1 MNISQEKREKMLML
15 LSKIKEEKKEDKDVV
30 IALNEIEN
38 EIKNMKYGLM
48 WEEHEEA
55 VDKELEHS
63 IPIFSEEKDKKIL
76 VDEKGKFNFLLEG
89 DNLHSLKLLQRTH
102 KEKIDIIYI
111 DPPYNTKNKDF
122 IYDDNMIGEDDGYR
136 HSKWLSFMQRRLEIA
151 KDLLTDDGV
160 IFISIDDNEQAQ
172 LKLLCDNIF
181 GENNFVACIN
191 IQTASNVYGP
201 KASSLN
207 KTIVKVKETL
217 VVYAKNKQNIN
228 FLRPL
233 KTAKKSKFDNHF
245 NRAIKN
251 NKVVS
256 WKEVVGEDDRLR
268 KELEKYNLNLSHS
281 NLEIIF
287 NLNNSIYEYF
297 LKKYSDKIFQDSAY
311 NSDTS
316 NYSEELSKGNIVKI
330 NGIDVFC
337 GLDGKSSPRFLTPLS
352 KSISLSD
359 DYDAILSDTAYRG
372 NSWDYSIDM
381 NNIGKEGGVDFK
393 SGKKPLRLIKDILK
407 LMNNKSAIILDF
419 FAGSGTTGHAVA
431 KLNAEDGGNRTYIL
445 CTNNENNICEEV
457 TYKRLLGIQ
466 KELPHN
472 LKYFKTDF
480 LEKSNEDL
488 LYDLMEHMN
497 EMVILENGYLKESKR
512 YAVILTDEDMDELEE
527 HISEYTNLER
537 IYMSNEVLLTSKQNN
552 ILSNYEIK
560 YIPQYYFDNELKE
573 MGEMW

>member
-15 LSKIKEEKKEDKDVV
+15 LSKIKEEKKDDKDVV

-48 WEEHEEA
+48 WEEHEEE

-63 IPIFSEEKDKKIL
+63 IPIFSEEKDKEIL
-76 VDEKGKFNFLLEG
+76 VDKKDKFNFLLEG
-89 DNLHSLKLLQRTH
+89 DNLHSLKLLERTH

-160 IFISIDDNEQAQ
+160 IFISIDEYEYAQ

-181 GENNFVACIN
+181 GEQNYIENFIWNKNSTKNLSKTTSTNHEYILTYCKN
-191 IQTASNVYGP
+191 ISVISQLERFRIHKEGYDEV
-201 KASSLN
+201 LN
-207 KTIVKVKETL
+207 L
-217 VVYAKNKQNIN
+217 VEE
-228 FLRPL
+228 
-233 KTAKKSKFDNHF
+233 AKKEGKTVEEAQKELRKYYKENKNLKGISMYNNIDDKWDIFRISDSSAPKSTGKGNMYDVIHPITGKPCKKPLTGW
-245 NRAIKN
+245 RYTKATMEEHIKN
-251 NKVVS
+251 NRIYFGKDETIVPQYKRYLTDV
-256 WKEVVGEDDRLR
+256 KTEVRKSIITDFTDGK
-268 KELEKYNLNLSHS
+268 KELQ
-281 NLEIIF
+281 
-287 NLNNSIYEYF
+287 
-297 LKKYSDKIFQDSAY
+297 KIFGDAPFDNAKPTTLIASLISTFPKDS
-311 NSDTS
+311 
-316 NYSEELSKGNIVKI
+316 
-330 NGIDVFC
+330 
-337 GLDGKSSPRFLTPLS
+337 
-352 KSISLSD
+352 
-359 DYDAILSDTAYRG
+359 
-372 NSWDYSIDM
+372 
-381 NNIGKEGGVDFK
+381 
-393 SGKKPLRLIKDILK
+393 
-407 LMNNKSAIILDF
+407 IILDF

-431 KLNAEDGGNRTYIL
+431 KLNAEDEGNRTYIL

-488 LYDLMEHMN
+488 LYDLMEHMD
-497 EMVILENGYLKESKR
+497 EMIVLENGYFKESKK

-527 HISEYTNLER
+527 HISEYTNLEK

-573 MGEMW
+573 MGEFW

>member
-48 WEEHEEA
+48 WEEHEEE
-55 VDKELEHS
+55 VDKELENN
-63 IPIFSEEKDKKIL
+63 IPIFSEEKDKEIL

-181 GENNFVACIN
+181 GESNFIAN
-191 IQTASNVYGP
+191 F
-201 KASSLN
+201 KWN
-207 KTIVKVKETL
+207 KTATPPSLSNKVR
-217 VVYAKNKQNIN
+217 NKYEYI
-228 FLRPL
+228 LCYEKIR
-233 KTAKKSKFDNHF
+233 
-245 NRAIKN
+245 N
-251 NKVVS
+251 NKVYNGGVIEGGDMPLLNTGNNERTIKFK
-256 WKEVVGEDDRLR
+256 KESVKFFFDGKIKKGKHNKVEVIEDIIVENGQATNDFELKGEFKWTQKTIDEEIKNGTTFVIKSKNISPRYIREGIRIKKPADIISKIECLVDTNEFAK
-268 KELEKYNLNLSHS
+268 KELEELVP
-281 NLEIIF
+281 
-287 NLNNSIYEYF
+287 NNNMSYPKPSTLI
-297 LKKYSDKIFQDSAY
+297 
-311 NSDTS
+311 
-316 NYSEELSKGNIVKI
+316 
-330 NGIDVFC
+330 
-337 GLDGKSSPRFLTPLS
+337 RFLV
-352 KSISLSD
+352 SLVS
-359 DYDAILSDTAYRG
+359 
-372 NSWDYSIDM
+372 N
-381 NNIGKEGGVDFK
+381 
-393 SGKKPLRLIKDILK
+393 KD
-407 LMNNKSAIILDF
+407 SIILDF

-480 LEKSNEDL
+480 LEKSNEEL
-488 LYDLMEHMN
+488 LYDLMEHMY
-497 EMVILENGYLKESKR
+497 EMIVLENGYSKESKK

-527 HISEYTNLER
+527 HILEYTNLER

-573 MGEMW
+573 MGEFW

>member
-15 LSKIKEEKKEDKDVV
+15 LSKIKEENKEDKNVV

-48 WEEHEEA
+48 WEEHEEE

-63 IPIFSEEKDKKIL
+63 IPIFSEEKDKEIL
-76 VDEKGKFNFLLEG
+76 VDEKGKYNFLLEG

-181 GENNFVACIN
+181 GENNFRSIIWKKKGGAGNTEKILGGVTEFIHCYFKNKKPGVLNYREIERNYKYKDSKGRYN
-191 IQTASNVYGP
+191 IEGIEKTNQGVYARPTMLFEIEDPKTGIKYRPGKNKRWTIGEKNIKKLIEEGKILFDSKKMKVYRIKREEDYAKSKNLYYNLLLEYGSLSSAKDELKEILGEREIFDTPKPTALIKHLITMASN
-201 KASSLN
+201 K
-207 KTIVKVKETL
+207 
-217 VVYAKNKQNIN
+217 
-228 FLRPL
+228 
-233 KTAKKSKFDNHF
+233 
-245 NRAIKN
+245 
-251 NKVVS
+251 
-256 WKEVVGEDDRLR
+256 
-268 KELEKYNLNLSHS
+268 
-281 NLEIIF
+281 
-287 NLNNSIYEYF
+287 
-297 LKKYSDKIFQDSAY
+297 DS
-311 NSDTS
+311 
-316 NYSEELSKGNIVKI
+316 
-330 NGIDVFC
+330 
-337 GLDGKSSPRFLTPLS
+337 
-352 KSISLSD
+352 
-359 DYDAILSDTAYRG
+359 
-372 NSWDYSIDM
+372 
-381 NNIGKEGGVDFK
+381 
-393 SGKKPLRLIKDILK
+393 
-407 LMNNKSAIILDF
+407 IILDF
-419 FAGSGTTGHAVA
+419 FAGSGTTGHALA

-480 LEKSNEDL
+480 LEKSDEEL

-497 EMVILENGYLKESKR
+497 EMVILENGYSKESKK

-527 HISEYTNLER
+527 NISEYTNLER

-573 MGEMW
+573 MGEFW

>member
-48 WEEHEEA
+48 WEEHEEE

-63 IPIFSEEKDKKIL
+63 IPIFSEEKDKEIL
-76 VDEKGKFNFLLEG
+76 ADEKGKFNFLLEG

-181 GENNFVACIN
+181 GENNFVACMPRVTKKAGKNHGSN
-191 IQTASNVYGP
+191 ISKNHDYILIYMNNLHDCFAGIIPAESKYPFKDEYYDERGGYKLNQTLDYDSLWYNP
-201 KASSLN
+201 KMDFE
-207 KTIVKVKETL
+207 V
-217 VVYAKNKQNIN
+217 NIN
-228 FLRPL
+228 NETFVPGSDHNKYIDRHNGIHN
-233 KTAKKSKFDNHF
+233 KKDWVWRWSKPKIEFGLNNDF
-245 NRAIKN
+245 IVIKN
-251 NKVVS
+251 NRIYTKTYLNVTIGKNNNKYFVE
-256 WKEVVGEDDRLR
+256 KKDR
-268 KELEKYNLNLSHS
+268 SQ
-281 NLEIIF
+281 
-287 NLNNSIYEYF
+287 
-297 LKKYSDKIFQDSAY
+297 KYSSLTFLENIFSNDNAKKDLGKIMDSA
-311 NSDTS
+311 NDFDFP
-316 NYSEELSKGNIVKI
+316 KPV
-330 NGIDVFC
+330 
-337 GLDGKSSPRFLTPLS
+337 
-352 KSISLSD
+352 SLV
-359 DYDAILSDTAYRG
+359 YT
-372 NSWDYSIDM
+372 
-381 NNIGKEGGVDFK
+381 
-393 SGKKPLRLIKDILK
+393 ILK
-407 LMNNKSAIILDF
+407 MYKKNKDSIILDF

-431 KLNAEDGGNRTYIL
+431 KLNAEDEGNRTYIL

-480 LEKSNEDL
+480 LEKSDEEL

-497 EMVILENGYLKESKR
+497 EMIVLENGYSKESKK

-560 YIPQYYFDNELKE
+560 YISQYYFDNELKE
-573 MGEMW
+573 MGEFW

>member
-1 MNISQEKREKMLML
+1 MNISQEEREKMLML
-15 LSKIKEEKKEDKDVV
+15 LSKIKEEKKDDKDVV

-48 WEEHEEA
+48 WEEHEEE

-63 IPIFSEEKDKKIL
+63 IPIFSEEKDKEIL
-76 VDEKGKFNFLLEG
+76 VDKKDKFNFLLEG
-89 DNLHSLKLLQRTH
+89 DNLHSLKLLERTH

-181 GENNFVACIN
+181 GENNFVACMPRSTRKGGGSMSKYVSIDHDY
-191 IQTASNVYGP
+191 VMF
-201 KASSLN
+201 
-207 KTIVKVKETL
+207 
-217 VVYAKNKQNIN
+217 YAKNINVKSRMYVPFDAEYLKRYNFEDEKGKFFWDTFARNRQGSSNIYEIEFPNGEKIKKAWIYKEEKFKKLLEEGEVAFRKTKKGEYTLQIKQRLNENGQIMRSEIN
-228 FLRPL
+228 NFPNSKGTKSLVDLIGRD
-233 KTAKKSKFDNHF
+233 KFSYAKPYELIEYLLESQ
-245 NRAIKN
+245 N
-251 NKVVS
+251 NK
-256 WKEVVGEDDRLR
+256 
-268 KELEKYNLNLSHS
+268 
-281 NLEIIF
+281 
-287 NLNNSIYEYF
+287 
-297 LKKYSDKIFQDSAY
+297 DS
-311 NSDTS
+311 
-316 NYSEELSKGNIVKI
+316 
-330 NGIDVFC
+330 
-337 GLDGKSSPRFLTPLS
+337 
-352 KSISLSD
+352 
-359 DYDAILSDTAYRG
+359 
-372 NSWDYSIDM
+372 
-381 NNIGKEGGVDFK
+381 
-393 SGKKPLRLIKDILK
+393 
-407 LMNNKSAIILDF
+407 IILDF

-431 KLNAEDGGNRTYIL
+431 KLNAEDEGNRTYIL

-488 LYDLMEHMN
+488 LYDLMEHMY
-497 EMVILENGYLKESKR
+497 EMIVLENGYSKESKK
-512 YAVILTDEDMDELEE
+512 YSVILTDEDMDELEE
-527 HISEYTNLER
+527 HISEYINLEK

-573 MGEMW
+573 MGEFW

>member
-15 LSKIKEEKKEDKDVV
+15 LSKIKEEKKDDKDVV

-48 WEEHEEA
+48 WEEHEEE

-63 IPIFSEEKDKKIL
+63 IPIFSEEKDKEIL
-76 VDEKGKFNFLLEG
+76 VDKKDKFNFLLEG

-160 IFISIDDNEQAQ
+160 IFISIDEYEYAQ

-181 GENNFVACIN
+181 GEQNYIENFIWNKNSTKNLSKTTSTNHEYILTYCKN
-191 IQTASNVYGP
+191 ISVISQLERFRIHKEGYDEV
-201 KASSLN
+201 LN
-207 KTIVKVKETL
+207 L
-217 VVYAKNKQNIN
+217 VEE
-228 FLRPL
+228 
-233 KTAKKSKFDNHF
+233 AKKEGKTVEEAQKELRKYYKGNKNLKGISMYNNIDDKWDIFRISDSSAPKSTGKGNMYDVIHPITGKPCKKPS
-245 NRAIKN
+245 RGWAYTKATMEEHIKN
-251 NKVVS
+251 NRIYFGKDETIVPQYKRYLTDV
-256 WKEVVGEDDRLR
+256 KTEVRKSIITDFTDGK
-268 KELEKYNLNLSHS
+268 KELQ
-281 NLEIIF
+281 
-287 NLNNSIYEYF
+287 
-297 LKKYSDKIFQDSAY
+297 KIFGDAPFDNAKPTTLIASLISTFPKDS
-311 NSDTS
+311 
-316 NYSEELSKGNIVKI
+316 
-330 NGIDVFC
+330 
-337 GLDGKSSPRFLTPLS
+337 
-352 KSISLSD
+352 
-359 DYDAILSDTAYRG
+359 
-372 NSWDYSIDM
+372 
-381 NNIGKEGGVDFK
+381 
-393 SGKKPLRLIKDILK
+393 
-407 LMNNKSAIILDF
+407 IILDF
-419 FAGSGTTGHAVA
+419 FAGSGTTGHAVT

-497 EMVILENGYLKESKR
+497 EMIVLENGYSKESKK

-573 MGEMW
+573 MGEFW

>member
-15 LSKIKEEKKEDKDVV
+15 LSKIKEEKKDDKDVV

-48 WEEHEEA
+48 WEEHEEE

-63 IPIFSEEKDKKIL
+63 IPIFSEEKDKEIL
-76 VDEKGKFNFLLEG
+76 VDKKDKFNFLLEG
-89 DNLHSLKLLQRTH
+89 DNLHSLKLLERTH

-160 IFISIDDNEQAQ
+160 IFISIDEYEYAQ

-181 GENNFVACIN
+181 GEQNYIENFIWNKNSTKNLSKTTSTNHEYILTYCKN
-191 IQTASNVYGP
+191 ISVISQLERFRIHKEGYDEV
-201 KASSLN
+201 LN
-207 KTIVKVKETL
+207 L
-217 VVYAKNKQNIN
+217 VEE
-228 FLRPL
+228 
-233 KTAKKSKFDNHF
+233 AKKEGKTVEEAQKELRKYYKGNKNLKGISMYNNIDDKWDIFRISDSSAPKSTGKGNMYDVIHPITGKPCKKPS
-245 NRAIKN
+245 RGWAYTKATMEEHIKN
-251 NKVVS
+251 NRIYFGKDETIVPQYKRYLTDV
-256 WKEVVGEDDRLR
+256 KTEVRKSIITDFTDGK
-268 KELEKYNLNLSHS
+268 KELQ
-281 NLEIIF
+281 
-287 NLNNSIYEYF
+287 
-297 LKKYSDKIFQDSAY
+297 KIFGDAPFDNAKPTTLIASLISTFPKDS
-311 NSDTS
+311 
-316 NYSEELSKGNIVKI
+316 
-330 NGIDVFC
+330 
-337 GLDGKSSPRFLTPLS
+337 
-352 KSISLSD
+352 
-359 DYDAILSDTAYRG
+359 
-372 NSWDYSIDM
+372 
-381 NNIGKEGGVDFK
+381 
-393 SGKKPLRLIKDILK
+393 
-407 LMNNKSAIILDF
+407 IILDF

-497 EMVILENGYLKESKR
+497 EMIVLENGYSKESKK

-573 MGEMW
+573 MGEFW

>member
-15 LSKIKEEKKEDKDVV
+15 LSKIKEEKKDDKDVV

-48 WEEHEEA
+48 WEEHEEE
-55 VDKELEHS
+55 VDKELENN
-63 IPIFSEEKDKKIL
+63 IPIFSEEKDKEIL

-160 IFISIDDNEQAQ
+160 IFISIDEYEYAQ

-181 GENNFVACIN
+181 GEQNYIENFIWNKNSTKNLSKTTSTNHEYILTYCKN
-191 IQTASNVYGP
+191 ISVISQ
-201 KASSLN
+201 LERFR
-207 KTIVKVKETL
+207 IHKEGYDEVLKL
-217 VVYAKNKQNIN
+217 VEE
-228 FLRPL
+228 
-233 KTAKKSKFDNHF
+233 AKKAGKTVEEAQKELRKYYKENKNLKGISMYNNIDDKWDIFRISDSSAPKSTGKGNMYDVIHPITGKPCKKPS
-245 NRAIKN
+245 RGWAYTKATMEEHIKN
-251 NKVVS
+251 NRIYFGKDETIVPQYKRYLTDV
-256 WKEVVGEDDRLR
+256 KTEVRKSIITDFTDGK
-268 KELEKYNLNLSHS
+268 KELQ
-281 NLEIIF
+281 
-287 NLNNSIYEYF
+287 
-297 LKKYSDKIFQDSAY
+297 KIFGDAPFDNAKPTTLIASLISTFPKDS
-311 NSDTS
+311 
-316 NYSEELSKGNIVKI
+316 
-330 NGIDVFC
+330 
-337 GLDGKSSPRFLTPLS
+337 
-352 KSISLSD
+352 
-359 DYDAILSDTAYRG
+359 
-372 NSWDYSIDM
+372 
-381 NNIGKEGGVDFK
+381 
-393 SGKKPLRLIKDILK
+393 
-407 LMNNKSAIILDF
+407 IILDF

-480 LEKSNEDL
+480 LEKSDKEL
-488 LYDLMEHMN
+488 LYDLMEHIY
-497 EMVILENGYLKESKR
+497 EMVILENGYSKESKR

-527 HISEYTNLER
+527 NISEYTNLER

-573 MGEMW
+573 MGEFW